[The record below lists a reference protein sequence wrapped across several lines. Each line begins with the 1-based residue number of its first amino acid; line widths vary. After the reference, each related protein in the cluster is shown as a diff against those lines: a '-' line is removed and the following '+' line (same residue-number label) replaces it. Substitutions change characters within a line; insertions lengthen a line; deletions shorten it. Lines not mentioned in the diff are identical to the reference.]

1 VTRGYGQFC
10 GLARALELVG
20 SRWTLLVVRD
30 LLTGP
35 KRFTDL
41 EHGLLGIPTN
51 VLASR
56 LRELEDEGLVE
67 RSLVARTS
75 SVVYRL
81 TPYGRE
87 LEGPLVALGMWGAK
101 ALGEPDETKV
111 FNLSALMLALRG
123 RFRQERAGSRDLAV
137 EIRLRGDTLN
147 VLVSGGRVE
156 FPTELPSKARLV
168 IEVTPGVVASLLH
181 GSTDVPTAVESGRLR
196 VDGPVREAGRF
207 FEMFRIPVSEPTPAV

>member
-1 VTRGYGQFC
+1 
-10 GLARALELVG
+10 
-20 SRWTLLVVRD
+20 LVVRD

-41 EHGLLGIPTN
+41 EQGLQGIPTN
-51 VLASR
+51 VLSSR
-56 LRELEDEGLVE
+56 LRDLEDGGLVE

-101 ALGEPDETKV
+101 ALGEPDETQA

-123 RFRQERAGSRDLAV
+123 RFRPERAGRRDLAV
-137 EIRLRGDTLN
+137 EIRLPGDTLN
-147 VLVSGGRVE
+147 VVVGQGHIE
-156 FPTELPSKARLV
+156 FPPELPTRARLV
-168 IEVTPGVVASLLH
+168 IEITPGVVASLLH
-181 GSTDVPTAVESGRLR
+181 GSLDVPTAVASGRLR
-196 VDGPVREAGRF
+196 VEGSIREAGRF
-207 FEMFRIPVSEPTPAV
+207 FEMFRIPVSESTPAD